1 MPVLEFDPHTN
12 LLEQSATRYTLQDVE
27 RPNLFRH
34 LFDYV
39 TVPKTAFNHRN
50 VPMLTPAE
58 WWITDTTFRDG
69 QQSTSPF
76 TVDQI
81 VHLFRPQGHRPP
93 ERVLHLH
100 RKGPGG
106 RAALPGTGL

>member
-27 RPNLFRH
+27 KPNLFRH

-81 VHLFRPQGHRPP
+81 VHLFQL
-93 ERVLHLH
+93 LHKLSGP
-100 RKGPGG
+100 KGII
-106 RAALPGTGL
+106 RQSEFFI